1 MRRARPER
9 LYHLHP
15 ETVGCAPCAPRLC
28 RGRPFPKT
36 LLPSAQ
42 SRRLSAARRS
52 RDVPL
57 RQKSGRQKQAA
68 SQTKFRWQA
77 FFRLPTIS
85 LLGGFS
91 RGGKEAEVCD
101 EYPDGKKFE
110 EVWIP
115 VKKKASF
122 AVNVTG
128 RRLFSVTSG
137 LEQVSALM
145 KAHPVRS
152 AYRMGCAFSFTA
164 AGSLARVYCSGGF
177 QPLMR
182 PAVSNSAL
190 P

>member
-1 MRRARPER
+1 MRSLRAPALPRPAVSENAFAVCAKPPAFSR
-9 LYHLHP
+9 SAEP
-15 ETVGCAPCAPRLC
+15 GC
-28 RGRPFPKT
+28 
-36 LLPSAQ
+36 
-42 SRRLSAARRS
+42 SAATKKR
-52 RDVPL
+52 PPEA
-57 RQKSGRQKQAA
+57 GRL
-68 SQTKFRWQA
+68 TNE
-77 FFRLPTIS
+77 IS
-85 LLGGFS
+85 LAGIFS
-91 RGGKEAEVCD
+91 PANDFPFGRYSAAAEKEAEVYD

-152 AYRMGCAFSFTA
+152 AYRTGCAFSFTA
-164 AGSLARVYCSGGF
+164 AGSLAPVHCAGGF